1 MLGSRHPLTVARGRR
16 YVEKVLWCTDCN
28 GNQLGADCPFLFSLD
43 LGEDDQGRP
52 IPPNFGSLQECTSWV
67 GTKFNELMWG
77 ALKHDWGE
85 GSSISDCPFLDASGW
100 GECPDIDKVPK
111 SFDDETK
118 KDPASKRMS
127 ARAFNFEL
135 DEGTILLLT
144 QLFESLDADDGDGK
158 NGTLEE
164 EDFAGKGEVLMN
176 VW

>member
-1 MLGSRHPLTVARGRR
+1 MGSRHPLTVARGRR

-100 GECPDIDKVPK
+100 GECPDIDKVPL
-111 SFDDETK
+111 SAQ
-118 KDPASKRMS
+118 KDTAVSHRLRHVFPMPSWLTHRLCLVFPLPARLRHCLCPVFGPAERCGVHDHVQAS
-127 ARAFNFEL
+127 
-135 DEGTILLLT
+135 
-144 QLFESLDADDGDGK
+144 
-158 NGTLEE
+158 
-164 EDFAGKGEVLMN
+164 V
-176 VW
+176 